1 MAITAIKNTFFI
13 IANFLIV
20 FELRCKSTANSD
32 KAQFFPCFFVNE
44 HETKACFCDKSE
56 EKPQN
61 LSHTSKSDLAIRPI
75 YHRLFNRIEAH
86 VCICFT
92 AYTVLLELERTLAK
106 TADKKNKKPGI
117 TIYRAKFLAESLY
130 NIEYVNPYNGK
141 KMSVMLRT
149 EYDEE
154 VTKLLEA
161 IGMKP

>member
-13 IANFLIV
+13 IAKFLIV

-75 YHRLFNRIEAH
+75 YHRLFNRIEAP
-86 VCICFT
+86 
-92 AYTVLLELERTLAK
+92 K
-106 TADKKNKKPGI
+106 
-117 TIYRAKFLAESLY
+117 S
-130 NIEYVNPYNGK
+130 
-141 KMSVMLRT
+141 
-149 EYDEE
+149 E
-154 VTKLLEA
+154 VTRGQVQFEKETFHAAAGGYHPPSSGGALY
-161 IGMKP
+161 